1 MRKNKIYGRVVNTLQ
16 RILPSY
22 DEIES
27 EIYDRMQQAQDE
39 VISITQLEREFDITL
54 IDGQSDYN
62 LVINSK
68 KIVGEIKS
76 IVRGTNSVLYPITII
91 GNSEWD
97 ETINNTISS
106 SQPLYATIFDNK
118 IKLYP
123 TPNSDVAGLKL
134 TIICKMNGTNTEVVS
149 NVSAIDLE
157 IPSLFD
163 LAIEYF
169 TIAHLLDQLPQQQ
182 AKYFQ
187 LFNNQ
192 IELKKGLAL
201 RKYSPLQTSRNW

>member
-54 IDGQSDYN
+54 IDGQPDYN

-118 IKLYP
+118 IK
-123 TPNSDVAGLKL
+123 
-134 TIICKMNGTNTEVVS
+134 
-149 NVSAIDLE
+149 
-157 IPSLFD
+157 
-163 LAIEYF
+163 
-169 TIAHLLDQLPQQQ
+169 
-182 AKYFQ
+182 
-187 LFNNQ
+187 
-192 IELKKGLAL
+192 
-201 RKYSPLQTSRNW
+201 